1 MPLRYNYCSKSLL
14 YVVEQAVLKPYIY
27 KININCSSPFMLDQ
41 ISKFLTSIFGTK
53 SERDLKKIWP
63 IVDEIKS
70 FEDQMKALS
79 DDELKQKTES
89 FRQMIADETA
99 EVDQSIAE
107 VKKKMDSNDESI
119 TLEERRELS
128 DHLQELEEE
137 WLEILEDLFDR
148 IMPEA
153 FAVLKDTC
161 RRFVGKSW
169 KVAGT
174 ETEWN
179 MVPYDVQLVG
189 AISMHQGAIAEMKTG
204 EGKTLAAIFPAYLNA
219 LAGRGVHIVT
229 VNDYLAKRD
238 AQWNEPI
245 FNFHG
250 LEVDCVDKYDPNTEQ
265 RREAYN
271 ADITYGTNNE
281 FGFDYLRD
289 NMVINSDQLVQRH
302 HHFAIIDEID
312 SILIDEA
319 RTPLIISGPVP
330 QDSKSQKFE
339 ELKPRVESLVKA
351 QKKLVASLVKE
362 AQDALEEGNEEKAG
376 LALFRAQRGFPKN
389 RQYRKMM
396 QVPENQRIV
405 QRTEAFYLQDNA
417 RRLPEADKD
426 LYYTV
431 DMKLNS
437 IEMTEKGQDFIT
449 RADEDEEFFVIPDLG
464 TETTNIDEE
473 LEELEKEKIEE
484 IRNKDEFSDEY
495 KEKKIEEAKQ
505 EVKEERERRFNELHR
520 TFAERSDRIH
530 TVNQLLK
537 AYSLFEREEEYIVQ
551 EGKVNIVDEHTGRV
565 LSGRR
570 YSDGLH
576 QAIEA
581 KEEVK
586 VEAATQTYATITLQN
601 YFRMY
606 HKLSGMTGTAA
617 TEEGEFNE
625 IYDLDV
631 TVIPTN
637 RPIVRDDREDLI
649 FRTKREKYKAAINTI
664 QEFHE
669 KGQPVLVGTTSVDVS
684 EQLSRMLKRAKIP
697 HNVLNAKQHAR
708 ESEIVA
714 QAGQVGA
721 VTVATNMAGRGTD
734 IKLSDEVKEK
744 GGLAI
749 LGTARHE
756 SRRID
761 LQLRGRA
768 GRQGDPGMSQF
779 YVSLEDELMTL
790 FGGTDRIANIMDKLN
805 FEEGE
810 VIQHPWVSKSLERAQ
825 KKVEQNN
832 FAIRKRQLEFD
843 DVLNNQRNV
852 VYSRRKHALLGD
864 QLQSDIFDMLEDMVE
879 GIVDK
884 FYPEGLFE
892 ELRDEILRQLAVEIE
907 IDRDQWAIMGEDGL
921 IDHIIEKAYENYRR
935 KERMVSEPLYNIIKQ
950 IKESDSEKKP
960 SKIQV
965 IFTDG
970 MRRMRIVVDVERAAK
985 NEGREVARSLERS
998 AILST
1003 IDNKWMEHLRELD
1016 TVKEG
1021 IGLRSFGQK
1030 DPLMEYK
1037 REAFEMFKMLIDE
1050 INKETISLIW
1060 KAVPEVQADQGKVQA
1075 AQKEKSKYDMSKA
1088 QAEQADATNMGFRGG
1103 QQADGDGQQKASA
1116 PGEKR
1121 QPVTVEDEPGRNDH
1135 VKLQNINTQEVKDVK
1150 WKYAKKMVNECGWVV
1165 IEK

>member
-1 MPLRYNYCSKSLL
+1 
-14 YVVEQAVLKPYIY
+14 
-27 KININCSSPFMLDQ
+27 MLDQ

-174 ETEWN
+174 EIEWN

-229 VNDYLAKRD
+229 VNTYLARRD
-238 AQWNEPI
+238 AEWNEPI

-250 LEVDCVDKYDPNTEQ
+250 LTVDCVDHYQPNSEP
-265 RREAYN
+265 RRKAYR

-289 NMVINSDQLVQRH
+289 NMVSEEEQLVQRGYH
-302 HHFAIIDEID
+302 YAIIDEVD

-330 QDSKSQKFE
+330 QGNDSQKYE
-339 ELKPRVESLVKA
+339 EMKPRVEALVNAQKSLVA
-351 QKKLVASLVKE
+351 QLVSEAENHLKE
-362 AQDALEEGNEEKAG
+362 DNTEDAG
-376 LALFRAQRGFPKN
+376 LALFRAYRGFPKN
-389 RQYRKMM
+389 PRFKKMM
-396 QVPENQRIV
+396 QEPTHQKLLQKTENL
-405 QRTEAFYLQDNA
+405 YLADNA
-417 RRLPEADKD
+417 KNMPFVDEYLFYA
-426 LYYTV
+426 V
-431 DMKLNS
+431 DMKMKN
-437 IEMTEKGQDFIT
+437 IEMTEKGREFLT
-449 RADEDEEFFVIPDLG
+449 KGDEDPDFFVIPDLG
-464 TETTNIDEE
+464 LETSEIEE
-473 LEELEKEKIEE
+473 EIKDLEKEKVEE
-484 IRNKDEFSDEY
+484 MEAKDDFSDDY
-495 KEKKIEEAKQ
+495 KEKKIEEARQ
-505 EVKEERERRFNELHR
+505 EVQQEREKRFNDLHR
-520 TFAERSDRIH
+520 LFAERSERIH
-530 TVNQLLK
+530 TINQLLK
-537 AYSLFEREEEYIVQ
+537 AYTLFQREDEYIVQ
-551 EGKVNIVDEHTGRV
+551 DGKVNIVDEHTGRV

-581 KEEVK
+581 KENVK

-601 YFRMY
+601 FFRMY
-606 HKLSGMTGTAA
+606 HKLAGMTGTAA

-631 TVIPTN
+631 VVIPTN
-637 RPIVRDDREDLI
+637 RPIARDDKDDLI
-649 FRTKREKYKAAINTI
+649 FKTKREKFNATI
-664 QEFHE
+664 ERIKEYHE
-669 KGQPVLVGTTSVDVS
+669 KGQPVLVGTTSVDES
-684 EQLSRMLKRAKIP
+684 EKISRMLKSQKIP

-714 QAGQVGA
+714 EAGRPGA

-734 IKLSDEVKEK
+734 IKLAPEVKEK

-749 LGTARHE
+749 LGTERHE

-768 GRQGDPGMSQF
+768 GRQGDPGESQF
-779 YVSLEDELMTL
+779 FVSLEDELMEL
-790 FGGTDRIANIMDKLN
+790 FGGSDRIANIMDKLN
-805 FEEGE
+805 FDEGE
-810 VIQHPWVSKSLERAQ
+810 VIQHPWISKSLERAQ

-832 FAIRKRQLEFD
+832 FSIRKRQLEFD
-843 DVLNNQRNV
+843 DVLNNQRKV
-852 VYSRRKHALLGD
+852 VYSRRRHALIGD
-864 QLQSDIFDMLEDMVE
+864 QLQSDIFDMIEDM
-879 GIVDK
+879 IVDVVNDYY
-884 FYPEGLFE
+884 FEGQYE
-892 ELRDEILRQLAVEIE
+892 QLRDDILRLLAVDIE
-907 IDRDQWAIMGEDGL
+907 LDREKWGMLGEDGM
-921 IDHIIEKAYENYRR
+921 IDMILNRAYEVYRK
-935 KERMVSEPLYNIIKQ
+935 KEHLVAEPLNRIVQQ
-950 IKESDSEKKP
+950 IQESDSEKKP
-960 SKIQV
+960 TKIQV
-965 IFTDG
+965 IFSDG
-970 MRRMRIVVDVERAAK
+970 IRRIRVIVDVEKAAQ
-985 NEGREVARSLERS
+985 NEGREVARSLERT

-1021 IGLRSFGQK
+1021 IGLRSFAQK

-1037 REAFEMFKMLIDE
+1037 REAFEMFKTLISE
-1050 INKETISLIW
+1050 INRETISVIW
-1060 KAVPEVQADQGKVQA
+1060 KAIPEMQQDRAEQMQQAQKSKSRIDLERARAQQAD
-1075 AQKEKSKYDMSKA
+1075 S
-1088 QAEQADATNMGFRGG
+1088 TNMGFRGAKK
-1103 QQADGDGQQKASA
+1103 QQDQNGNQQGGSA

-1121 QPVTVEDEPGRNDH
+1121 QPVTVEDEPGRNDY
-1135 VKLQNINTQEVKDVK
+1135 VKVQNMGTGETKELK
-1150 WKYAKKMVNECGWVV
+1150 WKYAEKMVNEDGWILV
-1165 IEK
+1165 EK